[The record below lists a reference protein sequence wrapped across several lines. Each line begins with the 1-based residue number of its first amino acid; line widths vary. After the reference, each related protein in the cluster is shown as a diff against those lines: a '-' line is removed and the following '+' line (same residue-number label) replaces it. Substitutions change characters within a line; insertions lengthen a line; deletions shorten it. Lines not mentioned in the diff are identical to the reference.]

1 MGKKYAGTTPVYVN
15 GKWQQ
20 QQKTVK
26 LMLWQYFKS
35 AIKSENNAI
44 LSCASL
50 AQYLKT
56 VFFFIFIAYQAL
68 LSQKIKENVIS
79 NDMSPLKKIWLN
91 TAWKKLNQITAM
103 RKLIENDLKLLVK

>member
-26 LMLWQYFKS
+26 LMLWQYSKS

-56 VFFFIFIAYQAL
+56 I
-68 LSQKIKENVIS
+68 
-79 NDMSPLKKIWLN
+79 
-91 TAWKKLNQITAM
+91 
-103 RKLIENDLKLLVK
+103 